1 VYKPVIEKKKSVSF
15 ISKLNSGVTNFWLK
29 NTYTLN
35 FNDVHGVVV
44 NGEDKHGQRGHVDE
58 TNTVGLSRY
67 KVEGRVGVVV
77 DQTGFYR

>member
-1 VYKPVIEKKKSVSF
+1 MSQSHLTGQFRGGETF
-15 ISKLNSGVTNFWLK
+15 GQ

-35 FNDVHGVVV
+35 FNDIHGVVV
-44 NGEDKHGQRGHVDE
+44 NGEDKHGQSRHIDE

-77 DQTGFYR
+77 DQTGF